1 MISEIIEIMER
12 RAAMRSKFDEQLLEL
27 NKEMIEMGN
36 KIVQSI
42 KNAIEALIARDE
54 KMARAIMEGD
64 VEIDHLQKKIEG
76 ICFNLLIQQQP
87 VARDLRNV
95 TAAMK
100 MITDMERIGDHAADI
115 SEMTILMGQGSQI
128 DKFEHISQM
137 ATETMIMLNHSIEAY
152 VEKNVIKAKEVI
164 EHDDIVDDLFVEA
177 KKDVIEL
184 ILNSPSEGEGATD
197 ILMIAKYFERIGD
210 HATNIAEWV
219 IYSLKQKED
228 EDEV

>member
-1 MISEIIEIMER
+1 
-12 RAAMRSKFDEQLLEL
+12 MRSKFDEQLLEL

-36 KIVQSI
+36 KIILSI
-42 KNAIEALIARDE
+42 KNAIEALVARDE
-54 KMARAIMEGD
+54 NMARAIMESD
-64 VEIDHLQKKIEG
+64 AEVDHLQKKIEG

-87 VARDLRNV
+87 VARDLRTV

-100 MITDMERIGDHAADI
+100 MVTDMERIGDHAADI
-115 SEMTILMGQGSQI
+115 SEMTILMGQNSQI
-128 DKFEHISQM
+128 DKFEHISKM
-137 ATETMIMLNHSIEAY
+137 ATETMVMLNHSIEAFAS
-152 VEKNVIKAKEVI
+152 KDVIKAKEVI
-164 EHDDIVDDLFVEA
+164 EHDDVVDDLFVEA

-184 ILNSPSEGEGATD
+184 ILNNPGEGEEATD

-228 EDEV
+228 ADEV